1 MKNIFV
7 TILTALV
14 LTSCAEKKEVSLE
27 TLLATNDVAKIKAK
41 KATMDAKQQ
50 LLSTDLKAI
59 NDKLDALIEN
69 KNIPLITALT
79 VKETVFTHFI
89 ELQGNVQ
96 TKQNILI
103 YPELPGILKTMLVKE
118 GQQVVKGQVL
128 ATIEDGGL
136 SAQLMQL
143 TANAQLAKTTYA
155 RQKRLWD
162 QKIGSEMQFLQAQTA
177 YATQKSAVNQLKSQ
191 LEKATLIAPFSGII
205 DAVFQEKGTVVVPGQ
220 GVPVFR
226 IVNLSKM
233 YIETEVPETFLVSIT
248 KNKAV
253 QVNFPIL
260 GTSLQSKIRQVGNY
274 INPNNRSFKIEID
287 VPNLNGNI
295 KPNLT
300 ARLKIN
306 DYTNTN
312 AILIPQSIISENAKG
327 EQFVYILKNK
337 KKNNE
342 ATAERLVIATGKT
355 QGDFIEIT
363 AHLAPGAEIIM
374 EGARSVNNGQVV
386 RVINN

>member
-177 YATQKSAVNQLKSQ
+177 YATQNSAVNQLKSQ

>member
-1 MKNIFV
+1 
-7 TILTALV
+7 
-14 LTSCAEKKEVSLE
+14 
-27 TLLATNDVAKIKAK
+27 
-41 KATMDAKQQ
+41 
-50 LLSTDLKAI
+50 
-59 NDKLDALIEN
+59 
-69 KNIPLITALT
+69 
-79 VKETVFTHFI
+79 
-89 ELQGNVQ
+89 
-96 TKQNILI
+96 
-103 YPELPGILKTMLVKE
+103 MLVKE

-128 ATIEDGGL
+128 ATIEDGGMT
-136 SAQLMQL
+136 AQLAQL
-143 TANAQLAKTTYA
+143 TANAQLAETTYA

-177 YATQKSAVNQLKSQ
+177 YTTQKSAVNQLKSQ

-205 DAVFQEKGTVVVPGQ
+205 DAVFQEKGTVIVPGQ

-233 YIETEVPETFLVSIT
+233 YIETEVPETYLVSIT

-260 GTSLQSKIRQVGNY
+260 GTSLQSKVRQVGNY

-287 VPNLNGNI
+287 VPNLEGNI

-342 ATAERLVIATGKT
+342 ATAERLVIATG
-355 QGDFIEIT
+355 
-363 AHLAPGAEIIM
+363 
-374 EGARSVNNGQVV
+374 
-386 RVINN
+386 

>member
-1 MKNIFV
+1 MKNIFI
-7 TILTALV
+7 TLLTALA
-14 LTSCAEKKEVSLE
+14 LSSCAEKTEVSLE
-27 TLLATNDVAKIKAK
+27 TLLATNDVAQIKTR
-41 KATMDAKQQ
+41 KAAMDAEQQ
-50 LLSTDLKAI
+50 LLSTSLKAI
-59 NDKLDALIEN
+59 NDKLDALVEN

-79 VKETVFTHFI
+79 VKETVFTHYI

-103 YPELPGILKTMLVKE
+103 YPELPGIIKTMFVKE

-128 ATIEDGGL
+128 ANIEDGGM
-136 SAQLMQL
+136 SAQLAQIE
-143 TANAQLAKTTYA
+143 ANAQLAKTTYT

-162 QKIGSEMQFLQAQTA
+162 QKIGSEIQFLQAQTA
-177 YATQKSAVNQLKSQ
+177 YEAQKSAVNQLKSQ
-191 LEKATLIAPFSGII
+191 LEKATIIAPFSGTI
-205 DAVFQEKGTVVVPGQ
+205 DAIFQEKGTVVVPGQ

-226 IVNLSKM
+226 IINLSHM
-233 YIETEVPETFLVSIT
+233 YIETEVPETYLVSIT

-253 QVNFPIL
+253 EVNFPVL
-260 GTSLQSKIRQVGNY
+260 GTTLQTKVRQVGNY
-274 INPNNRSFKIEID
+274 INPSNRSFKIEID
-287 VPNLNGNI
+287 VPNNAGAI

-306 DYTNTN
+306 DYTNAK

-327 EQFVYILKNK
+327 EQFVYILKDK

-363 AHLAPGAEIIM
+363 AHLSPGSEIIM
-374 EGARSVNNGQVV
+374 EGARSVNNGQIV

>member
-1 MKNIFV
+1 MKKIFA

-14 LTSCAEKKEVSLE
+14 LTSCSEKKEVSLE
-27 TLLATNDVAKIKAK
+27 ILLATNDVDQIKSR
-41 KATMDAKQQ
+41 KATMDAEQQ
-50 LLSTDLKAI
+50 VLSVDLKAI

-69 KNIPLITALT
+69 KNIPLITALK

-103 YPELPGILKTMLVKE
+103 YPELPGILNTMLVKE

-128 ATIEDGGL
+128 ANIEDGGM
-136 SAQLMQL
+136 SAQLAQL
-143 TANAQLAKTTYA
+143 NVNAQLAKTTFA
-155 RQKRLWD
+155 RQQRLWN

-177 YATQKSAVNQLKSQ
+177 YEAQKNAVTQLKSQ
-191 LEKATLIAPFSGII
+191 LEKATIVAPFSGVI
-205 DAVFQEKGTVVVPGQ
+205 DAIFQEKGTVVAPGQ
-220 GVPVFR
+220 GMPVFR
-226 IVNLSKM
+226 IMNLSNM
-233 YIETEVPETFLVSIT
+233 YIETEVPETYLVSIT

-253 QVNFPIL
+253 QINFPIL
-260 GTSLQSKIRQVGNY
+260 GTTIQSKVRQVGNY

-287 VPNLNGNI
+287 VPNQEGNI

-306 DYTNTN
+306 DYTNTS
-312 AILIPQSIISENAKG
+312 AILIPQSIISENSKG
-327 EQFVYILKNK
+327 EQFVYILQNK

-355 QGDFIEIT
+355 QGDLIEIT
-363 AHLAPGAEIIM
+363 AHLSPGAEIIM

>member
-128 ATIEDGGL
+128 ATIEDGGM

-177 YATQKSAVNQLKSQ
+177 YATQNSAVNQLKSQ

>member
-128 ATIEDGGL
+128 ATI
-136 SAQLMQL
+136 
-143 TANAQLAKTTYA
+143 
-155 RQKRLWD
+155 
-162 QKIGSEMQFLQAQTA
+162 
-177 YATQKSAVNQLKSQ
+177 
-191 LEKATLIAPFSGII
+191 
-205 DAVFQEKGTVVVPGQ
+205 
-220 GVPVFR
+220 
-226 IVNLSKM
+226 
-233 YIETEVPETFLVSIT
+233 
-248 KNKAV
+248 
-253 QVNFPIL
+253 
-260 GTSLQSKIRQVGNY
+260 
-274 INPNNRSFKIEID
+274 
-287 VPNLNGNI
+287 
-295 KPNLT
+295 
-300 ARLKIN
+300 
-306 DYTNTN
+306 
-312 AILIPQSIISENAKG
+312 
-327 EQFVYILKNK
+327 
-337 KKNNE
+337 
-342 ATAERLVIATGKT
+342 
-355 QGDFIEIT
+355 
-363 AHLAPGAEIIM
+363 
-374 EGARSVNNGQVV
+374 
-386 RVINN
+386 

>member
-1 MKNIFV
+1 
-7 TILTALV
+7 
-14 LTSCAEKKEVSLE
+14 
-27 TLLATNDVAKIKAK
+27 
-41 KATMDAKQQ
+41 
-50 LLSTDLKAI
+50 
-59 NDKLDALIEN
+59 
-69 KNIPLITALT
+69 
-79 VKETVFTHFI
+79 
-89 ELQGNVQ
+89 
-96 TKQNILI
+96 
-103 YPELPGILKTMLVKE
+103 LPGILKTMLVKE

-128 ATIEDGGL
+128 ATIEDGGM

>member
-1 MKNIFV
+1 MKNIFI
-7 TILTALV
+7 TLLTALA
-14 LTSCAEKKEVSLE
+14 LSSCAEKTEVSLE
-27 TLLATNDVAKIKAK
+27 TLLATNDVAQIKTR
-41 KATMDAKQQ
+41 KAAMDAEQQ
-50 LLSTDLKAI
+50 LLSTNLKAI
-59 NDKLDALIEN
+59 NDKLDALVEN

-79 VKETVFTHFI
+79 VKETVFTHYI

-103 YPELPGILKTMLVKE
+103 YPELPGIIKTMFVKE

-128 ATIEDGGL
+128 ANIEDGGM
-136 SAQLMQL
+136 SAQLAQIE
-143 TANAQLAKTTYA
+143 ANAQLAKTTYG

-162 QKIGSEMQFLQAQTA
+162 QKIGSEIQFLQAQTA
-177 YATQKSAVNQLKSQ
+177 YEAQKSAVNQLKSQ
-191 LEKATLIAPFSGII
+191 LEKATIIAPFSGTI

-226 IVNLSKM
+226 IINLSHM
-233 YIETEVPETFLVSIT
+233 YIETEVPETYLVSIT

-253 QVNFPIL
+253 EVNFPVL
-260 GTSLQSKIRQVGNY
+260 GTTLQTKVRQVGNY
-274 INPNNRSFKIEID
+274 INPSNRSFKIEID
-287 VPNLNGNI
+287 VPNNAGAI

-306 DYTNTN
+306 DYTNAK
-312 AILIPQSIISENAKG
+312 AILIPQSIISENSKG
-327 EQFVYILKNK
+327 EQFVYILKDK

-363 AHLAPGAEIIM
+363 AHLSPGSEIIM
-374 EGARSVNNGQVV
+374 EGARSVNNGQIV

>member
-79 VKETVFTHFI
+79 VKETVFTHYI

-128 ATIEDGGL
+128 ATIEDGGM
-136 SAQLMQL
+136 SAQLIQL

>member
-103 YPELPGILKTMLVKE
+103 YPELPGILKTMFVKE

-128 ATIEDGGL
+128 ATIEDGGM
-136 SAQLMQL
+136 SAQLIQL

-177 YATQKSAVNQLKSQ
+177 YTTQKSAVNQLKSQ

>member
-103 YPELPGILKTMLVKE
+103 YPELPGILKTMFVKE

-128 ATIEDGGL
+128 ATIEDGGM

-177 YATQKSAVNQLKSQ
+177 YTTQKSAVNQLKSQ